1 MALAGGWF
9 DVIGARGFIFLALR
23 AGHNATFVTIGGMRA
38 AVPRMRS
45 EQFAASGWEIAIA
58 SASASR
64 WKSVQSR
71 LRNFG
76 TKPSAVTCSVATTNR
91 NCVGGEVKNRGGPIA
106 KRKRA
111 VLHGPRPPRDRHGA
125 GSSLMRADGGPRR
138 AKRCPACYQRPDLT
152 GFSGQF
158 LRTKPVAREPNF
170 GNSAKELQFA
180 IEACR
185 TSAGFCYE

>member
-9 DVIGARGFIFLALR
+9 DVIGTRGFIFLALR

-71 LRNFG
+71 LKNFG
-76 TKPSAVTCSVATTNR
+76 TKSFGVTCGVATTNQ
-91 NCVGGEVKNRGGPIA
+91 NCVGGGAKTAAARSQKQNACRCMVYDRRGIDMALDRRACARTAARAARSAARGVTKGPI
-106 KRKRA
+106 
-111 VLHGPRPPRDRHGA
+111 
-125 GSSLMRADGGPRR
+125 
-138 AKRCPACYQRPDLT
+138 
-152 GFSGQF
+152 
-158 LRTKPVAREPNF
+158 
-170 GNSAKELQFA
+170 
-180 IEACR
+180 
-185 TSAGFCYE
+185 